1 MHREVGLGP
10 SISICLHVRRGL
22 WLASVFLF
30 TSGVLLAGHAQNT
43 IYTVAGGG
51 TVAGPATGAN
61 ADLAAPSAV
70 AKDANGNVYI
80 ADASAHYVYKVD
92 SSGNLT
98 IFAGIGHP
106 REHPIN
112 DAGLQATAAGLNVPS
127 GVAVDPNGIV
137 YIADTVNYMIRRV
150 DLTGAITSIAGNS
163 KLCQT
168 TTALCGDGGVG
179 RGAQLNY
186 PIGVTTDAAGN
197 VYIADTGDNRVRVVN
212 VGKTTITIAGVT
224 IAAGT
229 IQTVAG
235 TGAKCTDPL
244 AGNCGDGGMA
254 SAALLNNPQGV
265 ALDSGGNI
273 YVADSGD
280 HRIRV
285 VSASSGMISN
295 YAGTGVQCNLNK
307 GCGDNGPATLANMSN
322 PFQISL
328 DTSGNLFLT
337 DPPTNSI
344 REVNA
349 STQIITTVAG
359 NGHPGYGGDG
369 GAATNANING
379 SRGIAADASGNVF
392 IADTG
397 NERIRQFVVG
407 GNINTLAGGGSGND
421 GSVAT
426 TAILGAGRGVA
437 LDSAGNLYIADTYN
451 NRIREVTPGN
461 PPNSFG
467 TITTIAG
474 TGIAGFAGNGKPA
487 LSAQLNFPSGV
498 AVDGVNNIYI
508 ADTGN
513 FAIRKVDPTSLLISN
528 VAGIPQQSCKAGSS
542 CGDGGPA
549 LSATFGKPTSVA
561 VDSAGNLYVADAA
574 EHAVRVVNMGST
586 TLTIGA
592 VSIPPGSIQTVA
604 GTIGKVCTKA
614 SKGSCGDNGPA
625 NIANLNDPFGVAV
638 DSSGNIFIADT
649 GDNRIREVVIAT
661 GNIIPYA
668 FSGGTFFGPTNVPA
682 LNSQYFTPHYVT
694 VDPRGNVYVAS
705 SDIYYVPERIDAVS
719 GYVVPIAG
727 VASDP
732 KFYGLDGDGGLAL
745 GSHVNPSALAIDG
758 AGHLFIAD
766 NGNNRVREILMTA
779 AAALSVTTLNFP
791 SEPVGTTSPAVNF
804 TLTNGG
810 SDDLYI
816 SNIAVSGPFALQTS
830 TCLNNVVPPRA
841 ACTFSMTFTPTAT
854 GPVSGSITLSDN
866 AFGSPSQAV
875 TLNGTGQ

>member
-1 MHREVGLGP
+1 ML
-10 SISICLHVRRGL
+10 SSY
-22 WLASVFLF
+22 
-30 TSGVLLAGHAQNT
+30 AQNT

-70 AKDANGNVYI
+70 AKDANGNLFI

-92 SSGNLT
+92 ASGNLT

-163 KLCQT
+163 KLCQIK
-168 TTALCGDGGVG
+168 TALCGDGGVG

-197 VYIADTGDNRVRVVN
+197 VYIADTGDNRIRVVN
-212 VGKTTITIAGVT
+212 VQKVTITIAGVT

-229 IQTVAG
+229 IQTIAG
-235 TGAKCTDPL
+235 TGAVCTTPL
-244 AGNCGDGGMA
+244 AGNCGDGGA
-254 SAALLNNPQGV
+254 ALSALLNNPQGV
-265 ALDSGGNI
+265 AVDGAGNI

-280 HRIRV
+280 HRIRL
-285 VSASSGMISN
+285 VSASTGVISD
-295 YAGTGVQCNLNK
+295 YAGTGVTCNPNK
-307 GCGDNGPATLANMSN
+307 GCGDNGLATSANISN
-322 PFQISL
+322 PFQIAL
-328 DTSGNLFLT
+328 DVSGNLFLT
-337 DPPTNSI
+337 DPSINSI

-349 STQIITTVAG
+349 STGIITTVAG
-359 NGHPGYGGDG
+359 NGHSGFSGDG
-369 GAATNANING
+369 GPATSANINV
-379 SRGIAADASGNVF
+379 SRGVAVDASGNVY

-407 GNINTLAGGGSGND
+407 GTISTPAGGGKGND

-426 TAILGAGRGVA
+426 SAILGAGRGVA

-467 TITTIAG
+467 TISTIAG
-474 TGIAGFAGNGKPA
+474 IGVAGFFGNGKVVA
-487 LSAQLNFPSGV
+487 TLAELNFPSGV
-498 AVDGVNNIYI
+498 AVDSANNLYI

-513 FAIRKVDPTSLLISN
+513 FAIRKVDPTSHLISN
-528 VAGIPQQSCKAGSS
+528 VAGVPQQSCKALP

-549 LSATFGKPTSVA
+549 LSATFGKPTSIA
-561 VDSAGNLYVADAA
+561 VDGAGNVYVADAA
-574 EHAVRVVNMGST
+574 EDAIRVVNVGST

-592 VSIPPGSIQTVA
+592 VSIPPGYINTVA

-614 SKGSCGDNGPA
+614 SKTFCGDNGPA
-625 NIANLNDPFGVAV
+625 SAANLNDPFGVAV
-638 DSSGNIFIADT
+638 DSSGNIYVADT
-649 GDNRIREVVIAT
+649 GDNRIREVVLAT
-661 GNIIPYA
+661 GNIVSYA

-719 GYVVPIAG
+719 GYVVPIAA

-732 KFYGLDGDGGLAL
+732 KFYGWDGDGGPAL
-745 GSHVNPSALAIDG
+745 GAHVNPSGLAIDG

-766 NGNNRVREILMTA
+766 SGNNRVREILLTPA
-779 AAALSVTTLNFP
+779 ATLSFATLNFP
-791 SEPVGTTSPAVNF
+791 ATTVGTTSAPLNF

-816 SNIAVSGPFALQTS
+816 SNIAVGGPFALQTS
-830 TCLNNVVPPRA
+830 TCSNNVVPPRA
-841 ACTFSMTFTPTAT
+841 ACTFSMTFTPTT
-854 GPVSGSITLSDN
+854 SGPTSGSITLSDN

>member
-1 MHREVGLGP
+1 MHGEVAFGCSGV
-10 SISICLHVRRGL
+10 IDRQVRRGL
-22 WLASVFLF
+22 WLISVFVL
-30 TSGVLLAGHAQNT
+30 TSGFWLASYAQNT

-51 TVAGPATGAN
+51 TVAGPATGVN

-70 AKDANGNVYI
+70 AKDANGNLYI

-92 SSGNLT
+92 ASGNLT

-127 GVAVDPNGIV
+127 GIAVDPKGIV

-150 DLTGAITSIAGNS
+150 DLNGVITSIAGNS

-197 VYIADTGDNRVRVVN
+197 VYIADTGDNRIRVVN
-212 VGKTTITIAGVT
+212 VQKVTITIAGVT
-224 IAAGT
+224 IAAGA

-235 TGAKCTDPL
+235 TGAVCTTPL
-244 AGNCGDGGMA
+244 TGNCGDGGLA

-265 ALDSGGNI
+265 AVDGAGNI
-273 YVADSGD
+273 YIADSGD
-280 HRIRV
+280 HRIRI
-285 VSASSGMISN
+285 VSGSTGVISE
-295 YAGTGVQCNLNK
+295 YAGTGVTCNPNK
-307 GCGDNGPATLANMSN
+307 GCGDGGAAVSANISN
-322 PFQISL
+322 PFEIAL
-328 DTSGNLFLT
+328 DGSGNLFLT
-337 DPPTNSI
+337 DPSINSI

-349 STQIITTVAG
+349 STGVITTIAG
-359 NGHPGYGGDG
+359 NGHSGYTGDG
-369 GAATNANING
+369 GVATSATINVP
-379 SRGIAADASGNVF
+379 RGVAVDASGNVY

-397 NERIRQFVVG
+397 NERIRQFTVG
-407 GNINTLAGGGSGND
+407 GTISTFAGGGTGND

-426 TAILGAGRGVA
+426 AAILGGGRGVA

-451 NRIREVTPGN
+451 NRIRKATPGT
-461 PPNSFG
+461 PPDSFG
-467 TITTIAG
+467 TISTIAG
-474 TGIAGFAGNGKPA
+474 TGIAGFFGNGKPA
-487 LSAQLNFPSGV
+487 LSALLNFPSGV
-498 AVDGVNNIYI
+498 AVDSTNNLYI

-513 FAIRKVDPTSLLISN
+513 FAIRKVDPTSLLIKN
-528 VAGIPQQSCKAGSS
+528 VAGVPMQSCKALP

-561 VDSAGNLYVADAA
+561 VDAAGNIYVADAA
-574 EHAVRVVNMGST
+574 EHAIRMVNT
-586 TLTIGA
+586 TSAA
-592 VSIPPGSIQTVA
+592 VTVGGVTVLPGNIQTVA
-604 GTIGKVCTKA
+604 GTIGTPCTTPGKN
-614 SKGSCGDNGPA
+614 KCGDGGLASLATLNG
-625 NIANLNDPFGVAV
+625 PFGVAV
-638 DSSGNIFIADT
+638 DNSGNIFIADT
-649 GDNRIREVVIAT
+649 GDNRIREVVAAT
-661 GNIIPYA
+661 GNMVAYA
-668 FSGGTFFGPTNVPA
+668 FGGGTFFGPTNVPA

-694 VDPRGNVYVAS
+694 VDPHGNVYVAS

-719 GYVVPIAG
+719 GFVVPIAG
-727 VASDP
+727 VPSDP

-745 GSHVNPSALAIDG
+745 GAHVYPAGLAIDG

-766 NGNNRVREILMTA
+766 SGNNRVREILLTA
-779 AAALSVTTLNFP
+779 AATLSVTAINFP
-791 SEPVGTTSPAVNF
+791 ATTVNTTSAPLNF
-804 TLTNGG
+804 TLSNGG

-830 TCLNNVVPPRA
+830 TCSNNVVPPRA
-841 ACTFSMTFTPTAT
+841 ACTFSMTFTPTTT
-854 GPVSGSITLSDN
+854 GPVSGSITVSDN